1 MRPPRVGSRLEAR
14 FTAKIYTA
22 TLTAEGKIT
31 MEISLPE
38 SVQRVLQAKA
48 DEGHYDTLEEYVCA
62 LLSREAQQDPQA
74 TDNELDRFHDNLRR
88 LGLLRRAVRPRLCE
102 RTTSRLNRSR

>member
-1 MRPPRVGSRLEAR
+1 
-14 FTAKIYTA
+14 
-22 TLTAEGKIT
+22 

-48 DEGHYDTLEEYVCA
+48 DEGHYDTLEEYVAPFC
-62 LLSREAQQDPQA
+62 REKRSKIPRPP
-74 TDNELDRFHDNLRR
+74 TMNWIVSTTTCVVWVSSVLP
-88 LGLLRRAVRPRLCE
+88 VRPRLRE